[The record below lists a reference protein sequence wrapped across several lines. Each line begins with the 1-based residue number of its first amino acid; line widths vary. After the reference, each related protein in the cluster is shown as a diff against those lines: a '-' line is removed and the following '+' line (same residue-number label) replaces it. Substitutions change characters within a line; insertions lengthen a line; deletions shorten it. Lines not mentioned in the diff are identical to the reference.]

1 MGLEW
6 DGHDWGWGRVSEGRG
21 KRRSQERRPSLC
33 THLQLVQSLKMKM
46 MTTRGKRTVCCV
58 PSCNGHFVCTS
69 SDVHRTIIG
78 WRATPLPPPFLTLI
92 GTYIFRVK
100 NPSLF
105 ATLTTSVRPSTDAV
119 IDGIDSSLVFI
130 LFDLRIHALRLSRLS
145 SVHASAHSLLA

>member
-1 MGLEW
+1 MGL
-6 DGHDWGWGRVSEGRG
+6 GNLRRTG
-21 KRRSQERRPSLC
+21 KKK
-33 THLQLVQSLKMKM
+33 V
-46 MTTRGKRTVCCV
+46 
-58 PSCNGHFVCTS
+58 
-69 SDVHRTIIG
+69 TIIVYSLAIG
-78 WRATPLPPPFLTLI
+78 AKPENEDDIDDDDGKEIRLLRSVVQWSLRRTSTALRWRATPLPPPFLTLI